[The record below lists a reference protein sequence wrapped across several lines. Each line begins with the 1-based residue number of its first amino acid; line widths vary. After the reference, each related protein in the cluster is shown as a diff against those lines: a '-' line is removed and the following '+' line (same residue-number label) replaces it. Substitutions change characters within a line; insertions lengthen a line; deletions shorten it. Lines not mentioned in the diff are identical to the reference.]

1 MIVLGG
7 GVTHEHINKT
17 AVMIINKSGVK
28 YAATRNISKDLILEM
43 NFYRFEGLLNT
54 VSERNT
60 KIIRTVAKR

>member
-7 GVTHEHINKT
+7 GVTHERINKT

-43 NFYRFEGLLNT
+43 NFL
-54 VSERNT
+54 S
-60 KIIRTVAKR
+60 I